1 MAFFLLRSDLVG
13 QPTGLNGFLTPE
25 ECETVIGSGLN
36 NLELK
41 IAKMEDHRVHENL
54 RKSEIG
60 WFDPDGEHA
69 WLFQK
74 IRDCINDVNTNWF
87 GYNLVGFE
95 GIQFTKYSYNKD
107 QLPGFYSSHKDTVLL
122 PGGTVRKLSF
132 TIQLSDPET
141 YGGGDV
147 VLYNSLTDTVTLTGA
162 LGSISFF
169 PSYTI
174 HEVKPV
180 TKGIRYSL
188 VGWACGP
195 AFV

>member
-1 MAFFLLRSDLVG
+1 MAFFLLRSNLVG
-13 QPTGLNGFLTPE
+13 QPTGLNSFLTSE
-25 ECETVIGSGLN
+25 ECKTIISSGEN

-41 IAKMEDHRVHENL
+41 VAKTEDHHVHENL
-54 RKSEIG
+54 RKSGIG
-60 WFDPDGEHA
+60 WFDPNGEHT
-69 WLFQK
+69 WLFNR
-74 IRDCINDVNTNWF
+74 ISDCINAVNTDWF
-87 GYNLVGFE
+87 RYNLIGFE

-107 QLPGFYSSHKDTVLL
+107 EHPDFYSSHKDTALL

-147 VLYNSLTDTVTLTGA
+147 VLYNSLTDSVTLTGA